1 MYPPM
6 DTGQSIFPRFALY
19 LLKLRTI
26 QPAKEALQLI
36 RQDFTNAV
44 YRNMAGGGDFFL
56 ILSLAGQADYSLCQ
70 LDSLGPPLSPS
81 LGFPCFS
88 PLFKPFLIPL
98 SSIASLK
105 LHICLSSFPNS
116 CSITRP

>member
-81 LGFPCFS
+81 LGF
-88 PLFKPFLIPL
+88 
-98 SSIASLK
+98 SL
-105 LHICLSSFPNS
+105 LQPSF
-116 CSITRP
+116 

>member
-19 LLKLRTI
+19 LLKLRI
-26 QPAKEALQLI
+26 VQPAKEAIQLI

-56 ILSLAGQADYSLCQ
+56 ILSLPARRITAFASWIPWAL
-70 LDSLGPPLSPS
+70 PWA
-81 LGFPCFS
+81 FPCYS
-88 PLFKPFLIPL
+88 PHFKPFLIPL

>member
-44 YRNMAGGGDFFL
+44 YRNMAG
-56 ILSLAGQADYSLCQ
+56 LSL
-70 LDSLGPPLSPS
+70 
-81 LGFPCFS
+81 
-88 PLFKPFLIPL
+88 I
-98 SSIASLK
+98 
-105 LHICLSSFPNS
+105 HI
-116 CSITRP
+116 